1 MKGVTMMKNGFCYS
15 AFIVSLVLLVGCE
28 TVQTPP
34 KRPVAYM
41 FPTVRTVQSTQSLT
55 PQHCTKDRLIWALN
69 TAGVGPALQR
79 SGMLDM
85 DYDVIV
91 RGLSQRGF
99 AEVDARRAVNT
110 PFRWLTFSFLP
121 EGRLEIMACFRSRPV
136 DFITPGMR
144 RFPVPPRETVDA
156 CRLSNTVVEDVLIE
170 ETTTLRREL
179 VEQRYG
185 NETYW
190 VMRWLFN

>member
-1 MKGVTMMKNGFCYS
+1 MMKRLDSTFMKTI
-15 AFIVSLVLLVGCE
+15 FIVILVLLVGCE
-28 TVQTPP
+28 SVQTPP
-34 KRPVAYM
+34 QRPVAYM
-41 FPTVRTVQSTQSLT
+41 FPTVRTVQSTNGLT
-55 PQHCTKDRLIWALN
+55 PQQCTKDRLIWALN
-69 TAGVGPALQR
+69 TAGVGPALRR

-99 AEVDARRAVNT
+99 AEVDARRAANT

-121 EGRLEIMACFRSRPV
+121 EGRLEILACFRNRPV

-156 CRLSNTVVEDVLIE
+156 CRLSNATVVNVHIE

-179 VEQRYG
+179 VEQRHG
-185 NETYW
+185 NESYW
-190 VMRWLFN
+190 VMRWLFH

>member
-1 MKGVTMMKNGFCYS
+1 MKKLAFVFGF
-15 AFIVSLVLLVGCE
+15 VLLVGCE
-28 TVQTPP
+28 SVQTPP
-34 KRPVAYM
+34 QRPVAYM
-41 FPTVRTVQSTQSLT
+41 FPTVRTVQSTKGLT
-55 PQHCTKDRLIWALN
+55 PQYCTKDRLVWALD
-69 TAGVGPALQR
+69 TAGVGPALRR

-121 EGRLEIMACFRSRPV
+121 EGRLEIMACFRNRPV

-144 RFPVPPRETVDA
+144 WFSVPPQETLNA
-156 CRLSNTVVEDVLIE
+156 CSLSNTVVVNVQIE

-179 VEQRYG
+179 VEQRHD

-190 VMRWLFN
+190 VMRWLFH

>member
-1 MKGVTMMKNGFCYS
+1 MKNLALTLG
-15 AFIVSLVLLVGCE
+15 ILLLVGCE
-28 TVQTPP
+28 SVQTPP
-34 KRPVAYM
+34 QRPVAYM
-41 FPTVRTVQSTQSLT
+41 FPTVRTVQSTNGLT

-69 TAGVGPALQR
+69 TAGVGPALRR

-99 AEVDARRAVNT
+99 AEVDARRAANT
-110 PFRWLTFSFLP
+110 PFRWLTFSFLRN
-121 EGRLEIMACFRSRPV
+121 GRLEILACFRHRPV

-144 RFPVPPRETVDA
+144 PVRMPPSDTLEA
-156 CRLSNTVVEDVLIE
+156 CRLSNAAVVNVHIE

>member
-1 MKGVTMMKNGFCYS
+1 MKKLALTLGF
-15 AFIVSLVLLVGCE
+15 LLLVGCE
-28 TVQTPP
+28 SVQTPP
-34 KRPVAYM
+34 QRPVAYM

-99 AEVDARRAVNT
+99 AEVDARRAVKT

-121 EGRLEIMACFRSRPV
+121 EGRLEILACFRQRPV

-144 RFPVPPRETVDA
+144 RFPVPPQETLNA
-156 CRLSNTVVEDVLIE
+156 CRLSNTVVVDVHIE

-185 NETYW
+185 KETYW

>member
-1 MKGVTMMKNGFCYS
+1 MKKATLFL
-15 AFIVSLVLLVGCE
+15 SLLLLVGCE

-34 KRPVAYM
+34 KRPVAYL
-41 FPTVRTVQSTQSLT
+41 FPTVRTVRSMQGLT
-55 PQHCTKDRLIWALN
+55 PQHCTKDRLNWALN
-69 TAGVGPALQR
+69 TAGVGLTLQR

-99 AEVDARRAVNT
+99 AEVDARRANA

-121 EGRLEIMACFRSRPV
+121 DGRLEIMACFRHRPV
-136 DFITPGMR
+136 EFITPGMVVVKT
-144 RFPVPPRETVDA
+144 PSPETLNA
-156 CRLSNTVVEDVLIE
+156 CRLTNTMVTQVQLEI
-170 ETTTLRREL
+170 TTTLRREL

-185 NETYW
+185 KENYW
-190 VMRWLFN
+190 VMRWLFH

>member
-1 MKGVTMMKNGFCYS
+1 MKKLALTLGF
-15 AFIVSLVLLVGCE
+15 LLLVGCE
-28 TVQTPP
+28 SVQTPP

-110 PFRWLTFSFLP
+110 PFRWLTFSFLQS
-121 EGRLEIMACFRSRPV
+121 GRLEIMACFRSRRGFHHAGHEAFSCPAAGDGGRMPPV
-136 DFITPGMR
+136 QHS
-144 RFPVPPRETVDA
+144 
-156 CRLSNTVVEDVLIE
+156 CRG
-170 ETTTLRREL
+170 RP
-179 VEQRYG
+179 Y
-185 NETYW
+185 
-190 VMRWLFN
+190 

>member
-1 MKGVTMMKNGFCYS
+1 MKKYIIIIGV
-15 AFIVSLVLLVGCE
+15 LLLVGCE
-28 TVQTPP
+28 SVQTPP
-34 KRPVAYM
+34 QRPVAYM
-41 FPTVRTVQSTQSLT
+41 FPTVRTVQSTKGLT

-69 TAGVGPALQR
+69 TAGVGPALRR

-121 EGRLEIMACFRSRPV
+121 EGRLEILACFRSRPV
-136 DFITPGMR
+136 DYITPGMMAY
-144 RFPVPPRETVDA
+144 PVPPQETLDA
-156 CRLSNTVVEDVLIE
+156 CRLSNTTIVNVQIE

-179 VEQRYG
+179 MEQRYG
-185 NETYW
+185 KETYW
-190 VMRWLFN
+190 VMRWLFH

>member
-1 MKGVTMMKNGFCYS
+1 MKKLALTLSF
-15 AFIVSLVLLVGCE
+15 LLLVGCE
-28 TVQTPP
+28 SVQTPP
-34 KRPVAYM
+34 QRPVAYM

-110 PFRWLTFSFLP
+110 PFRWLTFSFLQS
-121 EGRLEIMACFRSRPV
+121 GRLEIMACFRSRPV

-144 RFPVPPRETVDA
+144 RFPVPPQETVDA
-156 CRLSNTVVEDVLIE
+156 CRLSNTVVVDVHIE

>member
-156 CRLSNTVVEDVLIE
+156 CRLSNTVVEDVHIE

>member
-1 MKGVTMMKNGFCYS
+1 MKNV
-15 AFIVSLVLLVGCE
+15 FIIVPFLFLVGCE
-28 TVQTPP
+28 SVQTPP
-34 KRPVAYM
+34 QRPVAYM
-41 FPTVRTVQSTQSLT
+41 FPTVRTVQSTEGLT

-69 TAGVGPALQR
+69 MAGIEHTLRR

-99 AEVDARRAVNT
+99 AEVDARRAINA

-121 EGRLEIMACFRSRPV
+121 ESRLEILACFRRRPV

-144 RFPVPPRETVDA
+144 RFPVPPRETLEA
-156 CRLSNTVVEDVLIE
+156 CHLSNAMIVDVQIE

-179 VEQRYG
+179 VVQRHG

-190 VMRWLFN
+190 VMRWLFH

>member
-1 MKGVTMMKNGFCYS
+1 MKKLALTLGF
-15 AFIVSLVLLVGCE
+15 LLLVGCE
-28 TVQTPP
+28 SVQTPP

-121 EGRLEIMACFRSRPV
+121 EGRLEIMACFRNRPV

-156 CRLSNTVVEDVLIE
+156 CRLSNTVVVDVHIE
-170 ETTTLRREL
+170 ETTT
-179 VEQRYG
+179 QRYG

>member
-1 MKGVTMMKNGFCYS
+1 MKKLAFVFGF
-15 AFIVSLVLLVGCE
+15 VLLVGCE
-28 TVQTPP
+28 SVQTPP
-34 KRPVAYM
+34 HRPVAYM
-41 FPTVRTVQSTQSLT
+41 FPTVRTVQSTKGLT

-69 TAGVGPALQR
+69 TAGVGPALRR

-99 AEVDARRAVNT
+99 AEVDARRAINT

-121 EGRLEIMACFRSRPV
+121 EGRLEILACFRQAPL
-136 DFITPGMR
+136 DFITPGMMTV
-144 RFPVPPRETVDA
+144 PVPPRETLEA
-156 CRLSNTVVEDVLIE
+156 CRLSNTMIVTTQIE

-179 VEQRYG
+179 VVQRHG

-190 VMRWLFN
+190 VMRWLFH

>member
-1 MKGVTMMKNGFCYS
+1 MIKRLDSTFMKTI
-15 AFIVSLVLLVGCE
+15 FIVILVLLVGCE

-34 KRPVAYM
+34 QRPVAYM
-41 FPTVRTVQSTQSLT
+41 FPTVRTVQSTKGLT
-55 PQHCTKDRLIWALN
+55 PQYCTKDRLVWALD
-69 TAGVGPALQR
+69 TAGVGPALRR

-121 EGRLEIMACFRSRPV
+121 EGRLEIMACFRNRPV

-144 RFPVPPRETVDA
+144 WFSVPPQETLNA
-156 CRLSNTVVEDVLIE
+156 CSLSNTVVVNVQIE

-179 VEQRYG
+179 VEQRHD

-190 VMRWLFN
+190 VMRWLFH